1 MPAWKTTDQYRY
13 YAFSR
18 KFWKDVFIITSL
30 TFYHLYIK
38 EMQHGFQP
46 QKNCS
51 TQLIQ
56 IYHNILEALDKRNV
70 IDSVYLDFS
79 KAFDKVSHPLLLQRL
94 EEFGFR
100 GQLMSRFRSYLSG
113 RKQRVMLEGQ

>member
-1 MPAWKTTDQYRY
+1 MELMPAWKTTDQYRY

-30 TFYHLYIK
+30 TLYHLYIN

-51 TQLIQ
+51 TPLIQ
-56 IYHNILEALDKRNV
+56 IYHNILQALDKRNV
-70 IDSVYLDFS
+70 IDSVYPDFS
-79 KAFDKVSHPLLLQRL
+79 KAFDKVSHSLLLQRL
-94 EEFGFR
+94 EEF
-100 GQLMSRFRSYLSG
+100 
-113 RKQRVMLEGQ
+113 

>member
-1 MPAWKTTDQYRY
+1 
-13 YAFSR
+13 
-18 KFWKDVFIITSL
+18 
-30 TFYHLYIK
+30 
-38 EMQHGFQP
+38 MQHGFQP
-46 QKNCS
+46 QRNCS

-100 GQLMSRFRSYLSG
+100 GQLILRFRSYLSG
-113 RKQRVMLEGQ
+113 RKQRVVLEGQ